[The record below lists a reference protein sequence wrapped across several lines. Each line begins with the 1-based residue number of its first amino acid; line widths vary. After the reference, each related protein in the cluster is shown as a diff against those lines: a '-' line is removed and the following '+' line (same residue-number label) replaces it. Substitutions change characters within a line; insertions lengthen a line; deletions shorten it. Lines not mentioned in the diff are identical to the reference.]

1 MIGPHRYFS
10 ISLYKYFSSECS
22 GALMEINIES
32 NPERPKNFAH
42 KHPEDSPASSSRR
55 DAFVAFISVPI
66 EDRFKIELPK
76 YSA

>member
-1 MIGPHRYFS
+1 
-10 ISLYKYFSSECS
+10 
-22 GALMEINIES
+22 MEINIES